1 MAGRELTVEKIREA
15 LRPLFQR
22 PGLQLALVFGSRSAG
37 RAGKGSDLDLAVL
50 ADSPIDPVK
59 VTNEVMRLLH
69 FNEIDVVDLRRTS
82 PLLAM
87 EVMRKGEVLFEK
99 EPGTYP
105 QVYSLIFRR
114 YADTRK
120 LREARKSSIQQFLS
134 ERGLT

>member
-1 MAGRELTVEKIREA
+1 MARRELTVEKIKEA
-15 LRPLFQR
+15 LQPFFHQ
-22 PGLQLALVFGSRSAG
+22 PGLQLALLFGSRAAG
-37 RAGKGSDLDLAVL
+37 RTGEGSDLDLAVL
-50 ADSPIDPVK
+50 AEGPLDSVR

-69 FNEIDVVDLRRTS
+69 FSEIDVVDLRRAS

-87 EVMRKGEVLFEK
+87 EVMRKGKVLFEK
-99 EPGTYP
+99 EPGTHP

-120 LREARKSSIQQFLS
+120 FREARKSSIQQFLS

>member
-50 ADSPIDPVK
+50 GDKPVDLVK
-59 VTNEVMRLLH
+59 VTNEVIKLLH
-69 FNEIDVVDLRRTS
+69 LNEVDVVDLRRAS

-87 EVMRKGEVLFEK
+87 E
-99 EPGTYP
+99 
-105 QVYSLIFRR
+105 
-114 YADTRK
+114 
-120 LREARKSSIQQFLS
+120 SIQQFLS